1 MNNLLHFRHF
11 FVFFVYQLL
20 WKTLFRPK
28 IHQKFTFAHQRPT
41 RTISCDWRNGNV
53 LKLFKSWIIKVI
65 CNLLLC
71 LGDGSTW
78 WWTEC
83 RNHQKISLMEHLHVF
98 SKWRWWYQFTTLFR
112 VASTTGWGRHGKT
125 FVSFI
130 WDSFSPRWP
139 IRISSYQAND
149 ENWQP
154 NWMLIEPARPYR
166 R

>member
-1 MNNLLHFRHF
+1 MAFSSFFRI
-11 FVFFVYQLL
+11 
-20 WKTLFRPK
+20 FRLSATVENFSV
-28 IHQKFTFAHQRPT
+28 QKFIKNLRSPTVRPT
-41 RTISCDWRNGNV
+41 RTIPCDWRNGNV

-112 VASTTGWGRHGKT
+112 VALVRQGGDAMERLSFLLSEIHFHLADPSVSVLIRRTTK
-125 FVSFI
+125 I
-130 WDSFSPRWP
+130 DN
-139 IRISSYQAND
+139 Q
-149 ENWQP
+149 
-154 NWMLIEPARPYR
+154 IEC
-166 R
+166 